1 MPTREVST
9 SLSRVFLSGSTEL
22 CQLLMFASQAV
33 YMPECQIT
41 AGNEI
46 VSADV
51 ISSAEVRLHQ
61 RHDNVCAK
69 AVNSGVIFPRYGAMF
84 RQYLD

>member
-9 SLSRVFLSGSTEL
+9 SLSRVFLSCSTEL
-22 CQLLMFASQAV
+22 CQLLIASQAV